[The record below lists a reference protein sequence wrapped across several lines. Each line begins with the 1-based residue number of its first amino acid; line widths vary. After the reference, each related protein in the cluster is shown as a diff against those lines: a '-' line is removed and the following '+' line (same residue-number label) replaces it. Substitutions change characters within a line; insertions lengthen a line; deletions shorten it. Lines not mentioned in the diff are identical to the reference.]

1 MKDLSLQDIIVAHT
15 RTLANHL
22 EEFLPLIRL
31 LLLLGEGPVSPE
43 QVATTVHWTPQQ
55 VEEILQT
62 WGLVVDAEGTLQ
74 TVAGAGCALDALL
87 VPLLSGR
94 SSQVS
99 ATCPAT
105 GRLIR
110 LIVTKDGIQDLEPTS
125 AVLSL
130 RLPGETTNAENVQ
143 ATICAYGHFFVDR
156 EYASAWPGLHPE
168 AVLLSVE
175 EAAHLARAI
184 AEAACGYAA
193 EVQP

>member
-1 MKDLSLQDIIVAHT
+1 MKGLSLPDIIAAHT
-15 RTLANHL
+15 RTLVDHL

-31 LLLLGEGPVSPE
+31 LLLLGEGPISLE
-43 QVATTVHWTPQQ
+43 QVATMMHWTPQQ
-55 VEEILQT
+55 VEEILQV
-62 WGLVVDAEGTLQ
+62 WGLVVDAEGVMQ
-74 TVAGAGCALDALL
+74 TGASAGCALDALL

-105 GRLIR
+105 GKLIR
-110 LIVTKDGIQDLEPTS
+110 LTVTKDGIQDLEPTS

-130 RLPGETTNAENVQ
+130 RLPGEATTADNVQ

-156 EYASAWPGLHPE
+156 EHASTWPGLYPE

-193 EVQP
+193 EVQK